1 MLVTISIFVTKNKIK
16 EKRTDE
22 TLRLEDEISKTDKK
36 IDELVYQLYKLT
48 KEEIA
53 IIENSLES

>member
-1 MLVTISIFVTKNKIK
+1 MLITISIFVTKNKIK